1 MKRIIGDGLARAG
14 QLVKAPRNAGE
25 AGPQGER
32 GPQGAQGPAGAP
44 GPQGPEGPAGSPG
57 GPSPAGPA
65 GEPGAAGPQGDTGA
79 QGEPGHHGEAGSQG
93 TPGPQGESGPQ
104 GEPGPQGDPGPAGT
118 SGEGGPAS
126 VVVAAGRFRADGS
139 PVWNWSCQARP
150 LPSTDDRVHFFAV
163 DSPANGSQAV
173 IVTGTAVTDGDQ
185 FPLTFEVA
193 TDGSPEVK
201 EAIGSGHVVVRLSAP
216 HKDTKLGEFQLLVS
230 DFASRVG

>member
-32 GPQGAQGPAGAP
+32 GPQGA
-44 GPQGPEGPAGSPG
+44 QGPEGPAGSPG

-118 SGEGGPAS
+118 SGEAS